1 MRIINIRLVRA
12 LAGAVVAVLLAAAC
26 SDGDG
31 GEVAEPAV
39 TADIQPGAVQDPEAG
54 ADDPEPVADDPEPVA
69 GEPEPV
75 ADDPESVAAVTEPEA
90 GPPPEEAP
98 PEVLEPAGPPHV
110 AELAWGNFELA
121 ERIAAKLEAGERLN
135 FVVSLVETGENSAAE
150 AFGHG
155 WSQGAGEAAEVYG
168 ADVNARVVGPNS
180 ADAEAQ
186 AGIIES
192 LVASGDIDCL
202 AVQTAGPGLLTG
214 AIDAAIEA
222 GVPVFAVG
230 GDSPDSKRFAFFGI
244 DAYEA
249 GYALGQETGGWAADG
264 GLLMRRGGVLT
275 GDAGDQQS
283 FDLMRGFVAGF
294 GEIHSG
300 LEWVNTPTD
309 VESLG
314 FEPFAVHDATEAWV
328 LDNLDVD
335 IVFHTDAGLEQLAAV
350 MADQLLY
357 GDMYAVG
364 FHINE
369 AVTDYIRERLV
380 AAAVPE
386 GLSEQARLAA
396 RACGDFLL
404 GGALE
409 TGHVV
414 ITPAAVTLDTIDD
427 TDWTLPQNQ

>member
-1 MRIINIRLVRA
+1 MRIINTRLVRA
-12 LAGAVVAVLLAAAC
+12 LAGAVGAVALLAAAC

-39 TADIQPGAVQDPEAG
+39 TADTEPGAVQDPEAG
-54 ADDPEPVADDPEPVA
+54 ADAPEPVAE
-69 GEPEPV
+69 EPEPV
-75 ADDPESVAAVTEPEA
+75 ADDTEPVAAVTEPEA
-90 GPPPEEAP
+90 GPEEAP
-98 PEVLEPAGPPHV
+98 PEVQDEPLGPPYV

-135 FVVSLVETGENSAAE
+135 FVVSLVETGEGSAA
-150 AFGHG
+150 AALGHG
-155 WSQGAGEAAEVYG
+155 WSQGAGEAAEVYD

-202 AVQTAGPGLLTG
+202 AVQTAGLRLLTG
-214 AIDAAIEA
+214 AVDAAVEA

-249 GYALGQETGGWAADG
+249 GHALGGQVGEWAAAG

-314 FEPFAVHDATEAWV
+314 FEPFAVYDATEAWV
-328 LDNLDVD
+328 LDNLDAD
-335 IVFHTDAGLEQLAAV
+335 MVFHTDAGIEQLAAV

-364 FHINE
+364 FHVNE
-369 AVTDYIRERLV
+369 AVLDYIRERLV

-427 TDWTLPQNQ
+427 TDWTLAENQ